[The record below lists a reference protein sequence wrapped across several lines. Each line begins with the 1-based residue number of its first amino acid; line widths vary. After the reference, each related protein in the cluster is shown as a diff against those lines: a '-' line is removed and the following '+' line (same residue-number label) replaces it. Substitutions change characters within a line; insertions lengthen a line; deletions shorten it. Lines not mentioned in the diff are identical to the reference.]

1 MKKLFKLSLIAL
13 LCSLAINAKAQ
24 LADMTYSVRTGS
36 VTSWE
41 NYAFG
46 ACWESATENYTAYL
60 DSWDNVNGAWVGT
73 GCQTC
78 DNNGNCTYAT
88 NIALQTRSN
97 NAYTISF
104 RIDAWEDDD
113 CRCSYEGGGC
123 YWYSSGDDCRRNEA
137 NSWNIREGAYPSN
150 GGYTAT
156 PTWGGT
162 NDHTYYFQY
171 TWKYSGTANALYPD
185 CRTQST
191 GYSAGA
197 IRSWSVYMVAGRTYR
212 FGTCGTAEDTYLRI
226 FSGDGYSNTANYD
239 DNGPLC
245 GGTAASGDY
254 TAPGTGWYYL
264 ELSHYSRSTLTTGG
278 TLTYEDITTPPAP
291 PATFGNGVWYTTAYT
306 GGNIDLTGEY
316 SGYYSESNLT
326 YNSLN
331 RWGTNGSPSD
341 ASGWQGCYVPVD
353 NHVVVSRRTGFTC
366 GVYQLDMPNHDDDV
380 RVYVN
385 GSQVFT
391 HIGCC
396 DAHTNLWTGYLTST
410 STIEVRHLEGGGGSH
425 QSLSVTA
432 VTPALS
438 GGTIA
443 GITNGVTICFN
454 TDPGA
459 FTNTASPSG
468 GTIGVANGSP
478 AAPVYEWQRATNN
491 TFTAGLTVVGGNSL
505 TYDPVADASLIGG
518 TYYFRRKVTD
528 ACGTVAYSNTISV
541 IVRPQFTSGTILN
554 TGQTICYGGDPSV
567 IGNSVV
573 ASGGDNV
580 ITYKWQ
586 ANGVDIGCSNS

>member
-46 ACWESATENYTAYL
+46 ACWESGTENYTAYL

-171 TWKYSGTANALYPD
+171 TWKYSGTTNALYPD

-264 ELSHYSRSTLTTGG
+264 ELAHFSRSTLTTGG
-278 TLTYEDITTPPAP
+278 
-291 PATFGNGVWYTTAYT
+291 W
-306 GGNIDLTGEY
+306 NINLRRH
-316 SGYYSESNLT
+316 YYST
-326 YNSLN
+326 
-331 RWGTNGSPSD
+331 
-341 ASGWQGCYVPVD
+341 
-353 NHVVVSRRTGFTC
+353 
-366 GVYQLDMPNHDDDV
+366 
-380 RVYVN
+380 
-385 GSQVFT
+385 
-391 HIGCC
+391 I
-396 DAHTNLWTGYLTST
+396 TSC
-410 STIEVRHLEGGGGSH
+410 H
-425 QSLSVTA
+425 
-432 VTPALS
+432 
-438 GGTIA
+438 
-443 GITNGVTICFN
+443 F
-454 TDPGA
+454 
-459 FTNTASPSG
+459 
-468 GTIGVANGSP
+468 
-478 AAPVYEWQRATNN
+478 W
-491 TFTAGLTVVGGNSL
+491 
-505 TYDPVADASLIGG
+505 
-518 TYYFRRKVTD
+518 
-528 ACGTVAYSNTISV
+528 
-541 IVRPQFTSGTILN
+541 
-554 TGQTICYGGDPSV
+554 
-567 IGNSVV
+567 
-573 ASGGDNV
+573 
-580 ITYKWQ
+580 
-586 ANGVDIGCSNS
+586 